1 MPGRSS
7 YLTSYLAP
15 SAVIY
20 RRAMQHGILGNS
32 RFWKAVGIAILARNV
47 ARRIMGSDP
56 VTVGIETIKP
66 GETVILRGVR
76 SRDIPRS

>member
-1 MPGRSS
+1 MPGR
-7 YLTSYLAP
+7 TSYLAP

-20 RRAMQHGILGNS
+20 RRAMQQGILGDS
-32 RFWKAVGIAILARNV
+32 RLWKAIGIAIIARRI

-76 SRDIPRS
+76 ARDIRRS